1 LFFGCGDDDSMVP
14 MDGGA
19 DGASDGAVCTDCDDG
34 LFCNG
39 VETCMGG
46 MCQPGRAPC
55 ARACNEDIDRCA
67 ECDIAPDADGD
78 GAASMACGGN
88 DCDDSDPN
96 RFPANTEICDA
107 DDVDEDCD
115 PTTFG
120 FRDNDGDGIGDAACC
135 NEGNC
140 GEDCN
145 DGNANVGPGQT
156 EACNDVDDDCDGVTD
171 EGAATT
177 YYADEDGDDF
187 GDPDG
192 VSAMACSQP
201 AGFSENDRDCD
212 DTRGY
217 VNPGVSEV
225 CDDSGNNDCNDDTD
239 SPFDGDS
246 DGFDRHNDESCPLGD
261 DCDDTRDDIYPGAPD
276 VCDGERRDCNAAG

>member
-1 LFFGCGDDDSMVP
+1 MRSASCVLLLVCGSFFGCGDDDSMVP

-55 ARACNEDIDRCA
+55 ARACDEDTDRCA
-67 ECDIAPDADGD
+67 ECDVAPDADGD

-107 DDVDEDCD
+107 DDVDEDGD

-120 FRDNDGDGIGDAACC
+120 FRDSDGDSIGDAACC
-135 NEGNC
+135 NEGTC
-140 GEDCN
+140 AE
-145 DGNANVGPGQT
+145 
-156 EACNDVDDDCDGVTD
+156 
-171 EGAATT
+171 
-177 YYADEDGDDF
+177 
-187 GDPDG
+187 
-192 VSAMACSQP
+192 
-201 AGFSENDRDCD
+201 
-212 DTRGY
+212 
-217 VNPGVSEV
+217 
-225 CDDSGNNDCNDDTD
+225 
-239 SPFDGDS
+239 
-246 DGFDRHNDESCPLGD
+246 H
-261 DCDDTRDDIYPGAPD
+261 
-276 VCDGERRDCNAAG
+276 